1 MNRKH
6 ESAPVWGNGGSFNR
20 LRNVVEGF
28 GGEPSGSADTNWIF
42 DVAERRPCR
51 KWTPI
56 VARNPNVGGRCERA
70 RRSAWS
76 SRQLVFY
83 DDQSMGANVPGIYTK
98 LLDVDKVDLVVSGYG
113 TAIIAPAMPVVMQH
127 GAAFVTLL
135 GSATNAEFKYDR
147 CANVSPVGGKMEE
160 DFAKGFFEIAKGITP
175 RPKTV
180 SIAGLDSD
188 FPMRAMQSARTQA
201 GAAGL
206 SIVYDSAYRPQRS
219 TILRLSERFKQPNRT
234 WSSLPLTPR
243 FDRIAEGRPG
253 IEADRDDAW
262 RRHDWSSGHGH
273 QTATGRIAQQSRLL
287 GCLCARAS

>member
-1 MNRKH
+1 M
-6 ESAPVWGNGGSFNR
+6 SLSGGLAGNGRPSLLATQMWADDVNARGGLLGR
-20 LRNVVEGF
+20 RVE
-28 GGEPSGSADTNWIF
+28 
-42 DVAERRPCR
+42 
-51 KWTPI
+51 
-56 VARNPNVGGRCERA
+56 
-70 RRSAWS
+70 
-76 SRQLVFY
+76 LVFY

-206 SIVYDSAYRPQRS
+206 SIVYDSAYPPSTVDYSPIIRAIQAAKPDLVFFASYPPDSIGLLKAARELKLTAMMLGGGMIGPQV
-219 TILRLSERFKQPNRT
+219 TGIKQQLGA
-234 WSSLPLTPR
+234 SLNNLVCWDVYAPEPTMN
-243 FDRIAEGRPG
+243 FPG
-253 IEADRDDAW
+253 IASFLDRYRAAAAEQKGGNP
-262 RRHDWSSGHGH
+262 RALCPS
-273 QTATGRIAQQSRLL
+273 TRLCPNA
-287 GCLCARAS
+287 GS